1 MSTKETI
8 SLDINYNA
16 IFQNFQRDIVPST
29 EYLIRRCS
37 QQADT
42 DERLV
47 LLRAFNGVLSSINIA
62 LGAATSVEDINT
74 LRDTCGEAQKRSSS
88 AIRKLEIILNDEED
102 E

>member
-1 MSTKETI
+1 MSTEDTL
-8 SLDINYNA
+8 SFDINYNA

-47 LLRAFNGVLSSINIA
+47 LLRAFNSVLSSINIA

-74 LRDTCGEAQKRSSS
+74 LRDVCGEAQKRSST
-88 AIRKLEIILNDEED
+88 AIRKLEIVLDEED